1 MGKIKKL
8 FKKKSIKTAFVV
20 YMLVCILSALFF
32 SLVLSNIC
40 QFGQSQ
46 IYKKYQT
53 EYEKSA
59 YYFEMENQDS
69 NNSHGVLSY
78 YTYDIR
84 TLFTPFELSVYDM
97 LGIFSIACYPICFIL
112 CISIT
117 SMLFYKKQL
126 QKPLEMLSNAAD
138 NITDNN
144 LDFSIAYDKENELGK
159 LCASFEKMRVSLKD
173 NNLEMWRQVE
183 ERKRL
188 NAAFAHDLRTPL
200 TVLKGQSEMLAQ
212 YAPKMSE
219 DKIISTAEMMKRHII
234 RLEAYVN
241 TMNNLQRLEDVEIK
255 KELVVVKEIEKQMR
269 TTGTAVCAEKE
280 FIFQQN
286 IPSMQNV
293 TIDISIIMQVYEN
306 LLSNAL
312 RYAESKIEVSV
323 EEQDSLFIL
332 TIADDGV
339 GFTAK
344 DLSNVMKPFYKAE
357 SETNNEH
364 FGMGLNIC
372 KTLCEKHGGYLQI
385 LNENGAKVVAIFKE

>member
-97 LGIFSIACYPICFIL
+97 LRIFSIACYPICFIL

-126 QKPLEMLSNAAD
+126 QKPLEILSNAAD

-219 DKIISTAEMMKRHII
+219 DKIVSTAEMMKRHII
-234 RLEAYVN
+234 RLEAYVS
-241 TMNNLQRLEDVEIK
+241 TMNDLQRLEDIEIK
-255 KELVVVKEIEKQMR
+255 KAVVEVKEFEHQMR
-269 TTGTAVCAEKE
+269 TTSTAICNEKE
-280 FIFQQN
+280 FALFQNLPDTQ
-286 IPSMQNV
+286 SLK
-293 TIDISIIMQVYEN
+293 IDISVIMQVYEN
-306 LLSNAL
+306 LLSNAM
-312 RYAESKIEVSV
+312 RYAKKKIEVTV
-323 EEQDSLFIL
+323 DEADDYLML
-332 TIADDGV
+332 TVADDGA
-339 GFTAK
+339 GFTSK
-344 DLSNVMKPFYKAE
+344 DLSNAMKPFYKAE
-357 SETNNEH
+357 NETNNEH

-385 LNENGAKVVAIFKE
+385 SNENGAKVVAAFKE

>member
-1 MGKIKKL
+1 MGKIKES
-8 FKKKSIKTAFVV
+8 FTKKTLKWAFAK
-20 YMLVCILSALFF
+20 YMIVCIFTALLLSLI
-32 SLVLSNIC
+32 LSSFC
-40 QFGQSQ
+40 QYGQAS
-46 IYKKYQT
+46 IWKKYQKQYEQSYDEMMLNDNSVYNVQIHT
-53 EYEKSA
+53 EGLQK
-59 YYFEMENQDS
+59 YFSKTDLTVYNIL
-69 NNSHGVLSY
+69 G
-78 YTYDIR
+78 I
-84 TLFTPFELSVYDM
+84 LSV
-97 LGIFSIACYPICFIL
+97 GIYPLCFVFFIV
-112 CISIT
+112 IT
-117 SMLFYKKQL
+117 SILFYKRQIYD
-126 QKPLEMLSNAAD
+126 PLTILSDAAY
-138 NITDNN
+138 NISENN
-144 LDFSIAYDKENELGK
+144 LDFRISYNKDNELGK
-159 LCASFEKMRVSLKD
+159 LCLSFEKMRVALRD

-241 TMNNLQRLEDVEIK
+241 TMNDLQRLEDVEIK
-255 KELVVVKEIEKQMR
+255 KELVAVKEIEKQMR
-269 TTGTAVCAEKE
+269 ITGAAVCTDKE
-280 FIFQQN
+280 FIFRQN
-286 IPSMQNV
+286 IPNMQNV
-293 TIDISIIMQVYEN
+293 TMDISVIMQVYEN

-312 RYAESKIEVSV
+312 RYADTKIEVSV

-344 DLSNVMKPFYKAE
+344 DLSNAMKPFYKAE

-385 LNENGAKVVAIFKE
+385 SNENGAKVVAAFKE